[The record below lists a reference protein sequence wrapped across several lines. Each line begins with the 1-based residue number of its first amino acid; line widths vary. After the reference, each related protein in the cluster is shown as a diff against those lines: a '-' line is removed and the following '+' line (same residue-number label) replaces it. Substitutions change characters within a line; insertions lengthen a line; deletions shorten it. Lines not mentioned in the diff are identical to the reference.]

1 MANFTAKFRDRVLL
15 YSQYMADEEMK
26 KMRYH
31 EMFRDVIHEFVSL
44 SGCKKLEDM
53 ISRALEVDIYLDHL
67 KKKKSI
73 QV

>member
-1 MANFTAKFRDRVLL
+1 
-15 YSQYMADEEMK
+15 
-26 KMRYH
+26 
-31 EMFRDVIHEFVSL
+31 MFRDVIHEFVSL

-53 ISRALEVDIYLDHL
+53 ISSALEVDIYLEHL